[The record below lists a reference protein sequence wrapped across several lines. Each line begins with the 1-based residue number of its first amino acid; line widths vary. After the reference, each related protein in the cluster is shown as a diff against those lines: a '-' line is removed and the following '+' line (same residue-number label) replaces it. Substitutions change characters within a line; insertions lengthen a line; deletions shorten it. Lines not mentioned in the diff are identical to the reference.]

1 MPKLYALLVGIDDYP
16 PGVRKLAGCVNDV
29 KRYEKYLAKRFP
41 AGGTGLQLELE
52 TLTDA
57 RATRDGVIGGF
68 RSHLGK
74 ARGEDV
80 VLFQFSG
87 HGARSPA
94 PPEFLEFAP
103 DGKEEGLLC
112 FDSRLPGNFDLA
124 DKELAILI
132 AEVAATC
139 PHITVI
145 LDCCHSGS
153 GTRSADEIAGA
164 VARFEKPAPYK
175 REIGQYIDEFYLKQ
189 AKAGALSIPTG
200 RHILL
205 AGCER
210 NQTAKE
216 RDGAGIFTST
226 IFEVLEKSEPEI
238 SYAELFV
245 RARAAVRK
253 QAADQDPQFEAFD
266 NFNAQSGF
274 LSNHSSRSKQWFR
287 AFYDEGRWQVNCGA
301 VQGAPT
307 DPTRQV
313 GFALYPV
320 DAADDTPPAGSAT
333 TTRVGADKSDLALG
347 FSPDPAIIEYRAEMT
362 SLPVAPML
370 VAFDGPKAHRDAL
383 AETLA
388 ADGAAGFA
396 LVASDN
402 PADYVIAAAA
412 TKTGDALLVSH
423 RETGRIVQGVELEPA
438 KPDVGTRDLV
448 GILKHIAQW
457 QRGLALQNLSTTMD
471 PAKVEITYR
480 EQRAGGG
487 TIDHPPGESVLEY
500 RKVDGEW
507 QPVHGKLRVRNLTD
521 QELNIA
527 LVYFGPEYQVFPI
540 GNVQLPVADVSAGE
554 GGWMTLM
561 GDGANEY
568 FGLAEGVNESIETFK
583 IIVSTERIDDFL
595 LAQDAL
601 EIGKI
606 IGSNRGAWQ
615 AAPAADKMV
624 EKIRFKDEWFTS
636 TLRLKVVRR
645 LDVVGSS
652 DASLANGGIVVKGHP
667 SLKANLALT
676 AATGST
682 RSVDDPDFFRAFQQ
696 HGMPMIDFAEG
707 TRGANA
713 NVLELTDIEN
723 AETLATTP
731 LQIAINLPLAADETI
746 LPLTFDGEFVR
757 LGGEAYKQDD
767 GSTIVIVDS
776 LPDAPENARS
786 LLGSLKLYFFK
797 TVLKERNF
805 NMLRWVDYSVA
816 GGFERHKSGVADKVA
831 AASNILLLVHGII
844 GDTEDMTAGIK
855 ASGVADKFDLVLTYD
870 YENLNTPIEE
880 TAATLA
886 QQLKGVGLGE
896 GAGKGL
902 TIVAHSMGGLVSR
915 WFIEQSGG
923 KAFVDHLVMCGT
935 PNAGSPFGSV
945 DGALAIIDML
955 ADLSVNLMPAV
966 VPFVTPVRAI
976 LKHTRAV
983 TKTLGQMDPNNKFF
997 LNLNASDDPGV
1008 RYTIL
1013 AGNIDAYSE
1022 TQDAF
1027 FGRLM
1032 VKAGRSGAFDLVFD
1046 HQPNDIAVGVE
1057 SIQGVRGMRAIAVE
1071 RHAVACHHLNYFASP
1086 AGRET
1091 LKKVCEP
1098 FVRGN

>member
-1 MPKLYALLVGIDDYP
+1 MPKLYALLVGINDYP

-29 KRYEKYLAKRFP
+29 RRYEKFLAKRFP

-52 TLTDA
+52 TLIDA
-57 RATRDGVIGGF
+57 QATRDGLIGKF
-68 RSHLGK
+68 RSHLCQ
-74 ARGEDV
+74 ARAQDV

-87 HGARSPA
+87 HGARAPA

-103 DGKEEGLLC
+103 DGKEQGLVC

-132 AEVAATC
+132 AEVAANC
-139 PHITVI
+139 PHVTVI
-145 LDCCHSGS
+145 LDSCHSGS

-164 VARFEKPAPYK
+164 VARFEKPPPYK

-189 AKAGALSIPTG
+189 AKAGQLSIPTG

-226 IFEVLEKSEPEI
+226 LLEVLEKSDPDI
-238 SYAELFV
+238 SYADLFV
-245 RARAAVRK
+245 RARAAARK
-253 QAADQDPQFEAFD
+253 LAAEQDPQFEAFD

-274 LSNHSSRSKQWFR
+274 LSTQSSRSKQRFR
-287 AFYDEGRWQVNCGA
+287 ASYEEGAWQVNCGA

-313 GFALYPV
+313 SFALYPV
-320 DAADDTPPAGSAT
+320 GSADDAPSVGTAT
-333 TTRVGADKSDLALG
+333 TTKVGPQKSELALG
-347 FSPDPAIIEYRAEMT
+347 FSPDPAITEYRAEIT

-370 VAFDGPKAHRDAL
+370 VAFDGPEAHRDAL
-383 AETLA
+383 AATLA

-396 LVASDN
+396 LVAPDN

-423 RETGRIVQGVELEPA
+423 RETGRIVQGVVLDPA
-438 KPDVGTRDLV
+438 KPDNGTPDLV

-487 TIDHPPGESVLEY
+487 TIDHPPGESVLDY
-500 RKVDGEW
+500 RKVDGVW
-507 QPVHGKLRVRNLTD
+507 QPVRGKLRIRNLTD

-527 LVYFGPEYQVFPI
+527 LVYFGPEYQVFPVY
-540 GNVQLPVADVSAGE
+540 NVQLPVADVSAAE

-561 GDGANEY
+561 GDGDKEY
-568 FGLAEGVNESIETFK
+568 FALAEGVNESIETFK
-583 IIVSTERIDDFL
+583 VIVSTERIDDFL
-595 LAQDAL
+595 FAQDAL
-601 EIGKI
+601 EMGKI
-606 IGSNRGAWQ
+606 IGGDRSAFQ
-615 AAPAADKMV
+615 AAPTAEKMI
-624 EKIRFKDEWFTS
+624 EKIPFKDEWFTS
-636 TLRLKVVRR
+636 TLRLKLVRR
-645 LDVVGSS
+645 LDAVGSA
-652 DASLANGGIVVKGHP
+652 DASLANGGIVVQGHP

-676 AATGST
+676 AATSNT
-682 RSVDDPDFFRAFQQ
+682 RSVGDPDFFRAFEQ
-696 HGMPMIDFAEG
+696 HGMPMIDFADG

-731 LQIAINLPLAADETI
+731 LFIAINLPLAADETI
-746 LPLTFDGEFVR
+746 LPLVFDGEFVR
-757 LGGEAYKQDD
+757 LGGDTYKQDD
-767 GSTIVIVDS
+767 GSTIVSVDR
-776 LPDAPENARS
+776 LPDAPENTRS
-786 LLGSLKLYFFK
+786 VLGSLKLYFFK
-797 TVLKERNF
+797 TVLKDRNF
-805 NMLRWVDYSVA
+805 NMLRWVDYPAA

-886 QQLKGVGLGE
+886 KQLKGVGLGD
-896 GAGKGL
+896 GSGKRL
-902 TIVAHSMGGLVSR
+902 TIIAHSMGGLVSR
-915 WFIEQSGG
+915 WFIEQVEGN
-923 KAFVDHLVMCGT
+923 AFVDHLIMCGT

-955 ADLSVNLMPAV
+955 ADLSVNVMPAV

-983 TKTLGQMDPNNKFF
+983 TRTLGQMEPNNEFF

-1013 AGNIDAYSE
+1013 AGDIDAYSE

-1032 VKAGRSGAFDLVFD
+1032 VKAGRSGAFDLVFN

-1057 SIQGVRGMRAIAVE
+1057 SIQGVRGLRAIAVE

-1086 AGRET
+1086 AGREA

-1098 FVRGN
+1098 IALGN